1 MPRLRVHGLLGFL
14 EDFLDLLNPNIT
26 ALGYQLEGLYTP
38 PIYFSI
44 QKINF
49 KEIFLTLKGTVYIIS
64 TRRKTVQIHKGTF

>member
-26 ALGYQLEGLYTP
+26 ALGYQLEGLYPNITALGYQLEGLYTP

-49 KEIFLTLKGTVYIIS
+49 KEIF
-64 TRRKTVQIHKGTF
+64 F

>member
-26 ALGYQLEGLYTP
+26 ALGYQLEDLYTGP
-38 PIYFSI
+38 TYLLI

-49 KEIFLTLKGTVYIIS
+49 KEIF
-64 TRRKTVQIHKGTF
+64 F